1 MAKNRTRRLVTDQ
14 AINDHTGMIRRRVP
28 LTTVIQTAH
37 RTRKTTTMGQRERN
51 PMAAAVA
58 AAVAVAVAVV
68 AVVAVVAAVAV
79 VPIVATK
86 AATVVVTRVVAA
98 AVLQRARAR
107 AVPVVATAN
116 QESRRKQTEEKRR
129 VHLRPK
135 EDLKSVRLCRP
146 ISTAPVQ

>member
-58 AAVAVAVAVV
+58 AAVAVAV